1 MFACRNV
8 FGHRYAMP
16 KIKTEKSGDTAGRKI
31 VNTEIVNAANGVA
44 RLLDTDQ
51 AAEYLGMG
59 KRTLQEKMAD
69 REIGYVKIGKSVRFH
84 PDDVTEFIESK
95 RVKARG
101 WKGSE
106 PTTRS

>member
-1 MFACRNV
+1 M

-16 KIKTEKSGDTAGRKI
+16 NIKTRKSGDTAGRKI

-84 PDDVTEFIESK
+84 PDDLEAFIE
-95 RVKARG
+95 RHRIKACG
-101 WKGSE
+101 WKGGVK
-106 PTTRS
+106 